1 MMLCAAF
8 AWGGGTV
15 YSRPLLKY
23 ISLLQLSGSAALIA
37 LPVHLLLAPG
47 RHKDSAPEI
56 QSVNLWLII
65 LYAGILSSGLALPMW
80 NFGVR
85 HAGAAHAAIIQNL
98 IPLIAIVAAWF
109 SCGEA
114 ATAAQLFGGVLV
126 LGGLVIIRFSRRTEN
141 SAHPE

>member
-1 MMLCAAF
+1 VLPSHGPA
-8 AWGGGTV
+8 GPV
-15 YSRPLLKY
+15 YSRLLLKY
-23 ISLLQLSGSAALIA
+23 ISLLQLSESAALIA
-37 LPVHLLLAPG
+37 LPVHLLLASG

-56 QSVNLWLII
+56 QSVTLWLII

-109 SCGEA
+109 SRGEA
-114 ATAAQLFGGVLV
+114 ATAVQLFGGV
-126 LGGLVIIRFSRRTEN
+126 
-141 SAHPE
+141 